1 MDNASNCNTTA
12 TEAAVLLPHFRG
24 ALSHAQ
30 CCPHICSLI
39 AKIFISFFF
48 KQYKRKKTVTV
59 TAGTKRKRN
68 QGCTATALVAEQDER
83 TVLEEGDILSP
94 EDDELAQVLEEEDS
108 QLEDDGQAIHDQR
121 IVKTLR
127 ERAINEMARKGVV
140 ISDRDAK
147 EALGIFPKVA
157 GLSKRVHDSPGTLGE
172 KFKITI
178 QLDDQLTGEKTTLDH
193 RVPTRWNSDF
203 YCLEAHIYFKVAVQA
218 LTSTAVNNLK
228 AFRLMENQWALA
240 ERLATVLP
248 IFDGPTKVFSHADLS
263 LIPDVVPMLE
273 DLEVALG
280 RIRDAVHLPP
290 VIRVAAHAALLLSN
304 KYYALTDE
312 YEAYRISI
320 VMCLDKKLDYFV
332 KCGWSP
338 EDVEDAKKLVIKR

>member
-1 MDNASNCNTTA
+1 MEVELLRPGTTIPHPTTVSTDIKFLYLKVSKTVREYFKKRNRSIHLAIDGWTAPIVASYLGIVVIWYDMGKIHR
-12 TEAAVLLPHFRG
+12 AVLEF
-24 ALSHAQ
+24 
-30 CCPHICSLI
+30 ICLI

-48 KQYKRKKTVTV
+48 KQYKCKKTVTV
-59 TAGTKRKRN
+59 AAGTKRKRY
-68 QGCTATALVAEQDER
+68 QGRTATALVAEQDER
-83 TVLEEGDILSP
+83 TVLEEDDILSP

-147 EALGIFPKVA
+147 EALGIFLKVA
-157 GLSKRVHDSPGTLGE
+157 GLAKRVHDSPGTLGE
-172 KFKITI
+172 KFKIAI

-240 ERLATVLP
+240 ERLVTVLP

-273 DLEVALG
+273 DLE
-280 RIRDAVHLPP
+280 AVT
-290 VIRVAAHAALLLSN
+290 RQRNTS
-304 KYYALTDE
+304 
-312 YEAYRISI
+312 
-320 VMCLDKKLDYFV
+320 
-332 KCGWSP
+332 G
-338 EDVEDAKKLVIKR
+338 